1 MNLSDIKSGL
11 INASASI
18 NRRLKDMKDN
28 GEDRSNI
35 VLNKIAQ
42 LAPLI
47 DLIGFNMEEL
57 ILQAGIPSGAT
68 VIFVKQKDVD
78 DATIEAIL
86 KKNENKEMLAL
97 IVRALQKADALQKKM
112 NLCHYSFT
120 KFYLKLG
127 VPPEVSL
134 RFSRVYEADDD

>member
-1 MNLSDIKSGL
+1 MNLTDIKSGL

-18 NRRLKDMKDN
+18 NRRLKDTKDN
-28 GEDRSNI
+28 GEDRSSI
-35 VLNKIAQ
+35 VLDKIAQ

-47 DLIGFNMEEL
+47 DLIGFDMEEL
-57 ILQAGIPSGAT
+57 VLQAGIPAGAT
-68 VIFVKQKDVD
+68 VIFAKKKDVD
-78 DATIEAIL
+78 EATIEAIL

-97 IVRALQKADALQKKM
+97 IVRALQKADRLQKKM
-112 NLCHYSFT
+112 KLSHYNFT

-134 RFSRVYEADDD
+134 RFLRVHEGKF

>member
-1 MNLSDIKSGL
+1 MNLTDIKSGL

-18 NRRLKDMKDN
+18 NRRLKDTKDN
-28 GEDRSNI
+28 GEDRSSI
-35 VLNKIAQ
+35 VLDKIAQ

-47 DLIGFNMEEL
+47 DLIGFDMEEL
-57 ILQAGIPSGAT
+57 VLQAGIPAGAT
-68 VIFVKQKDVD
+68 VIFAKKKDVD
-78 DATIEAIL
+78 EATIEAIL

-97 IVRALQKADALQKKM
+97 IVRALQKADSLQKKM
-112 NLCHYSFT
+112 KLSHYNFT

-134 RFSRVYEADDD
+134 SFSRNDEGNF

>member
-18 NRRLKDMKDN
+18 NRRLKETKDN
-28 GEDRSNI
+28 SEDRSSI
-35 VLNKIAQ
+35 VLDKIAQ

-47 DLIGFNMEEL
+47 DLIGFNMEEMV
-57 ILQAGIPSGAT
+57 LQAGIPAGAT
-68 VIFVKQKDVD
+68 VIFAKKKDVD
-78 DATIEAIL
+78 EATIEAIL

-97 IVRALQKADALQKKM
+97 IVRALQKADSLQKKM
-112 NLCHYSFT
+112 KFSHYNFT

-134 RFSRVYEADDD
+134 RFSRSDEGNF

>member
-18 NRRLKDMKDN
+18 NRRLKDVKSN
-28 GEDRSNI
+28 GEDRSSL
-35 VLNKIAQ
+35 VLNKIAE

-47 DLIGFNMEEL
+47 DLIGFNMKEL
-57 ILQAGIPSGAT
+57 ILQAGIPAGAT
-68 VIFVKQKDVD
+68 VIFVKEKDVD
-78 DATIEAIL
+78 VDTIDAIL
-86 KKNENKEMLAL
+86 KENENKEMLGL
-97 IVRALQKADALQKKM
+97 IVRALQKADALQRKM
-112 NLCHYSFT
+112 QLCNYNFT

-134 RFSRVYEADDD
+134 RFSRVPDWDII

>member
-18 NRRLKDMKDN
+18 NRRLKETKDN
-28 GEDRSNI
+28 GEDRSSI
-35 VLNKIAQ
+35 ILDKIAQ

-47 DLIGFNMEEL
+47 DLIGFDMEEL
-57 ILQAGIPSGAT
+57 VLQAGIPAGAT
-68 VIFVKQKDVD
+68 VIFAKKKDVD
-78 DATIEAIL
+78 EATIEAIL

-97 IVRALQKADALQKKM
+97 IVRALQKADSLQKKM
-112 NLCHYSFT
+112 KLSHYSFA

-134 RFSRVYEADDD
+134 RFLRVDEGKF

>member
-18 NRRLKDMKDN
+18 NRRLKETKDN
-28 GEDRSNI
+28 GEDRSSI
-35 VLNKIAQ
+35 ILNKIAQ

-47 DLIGFNMEEL
+47 DLIGFDMEEL
-57 ILQAGIPSGAT
+57 VLQAGIPAGAT
-68 VIFVKQKDVD
+68 VIFAKKKDVD
-78 DATIEAIL
+78 EATIEAIL

-97 IVRALQKADALQKKM
+97 IVRALQKADTLQKKM
-112 NLCHYSFT
+112 KLSHYNFA

-127 VPPEVSL
+127 VPPEVSVRFL
-134 RFSRVYEADDD
+134 RVNDGKL

>member
-1 MNLSDIKSGL
+1 MNLTDIKSGL

-18 NRRLKDMKDN
+18 NRRLKDTKDN
-28 GEDRSNI
+28 GEDRSSI
-35 VLNKIAQ
+35 VLDKIAQ

-47 DLIGFNMEEL
+47 DLIGFDMEEL
-57 ILQAGIPSGAT
+57 VLQAGIPAGAT
-68 VIFVKQKDVD
+68 VIFAKKKDVD
-78 DATIEAIL
+78 EATIEAIL

-97 IVRALQKADALQKKM
+97 IVRALQKADSLQKKM
-112 NLCHYSFT
+112 KLSHYNFT

-134 RFSRVYEADDD
+134 RFLRVDEGKF

>member
-1 MNLSDIKSGL
+1 MNLTDIKSGL

-18 NRRLKDMKDN
+18 NRRLKDTKDN
-28 GEDRSNI
+28 GEDRSSI
-35 VLNKIAQ
+35 VLDKIAQ

-47 DLIGFNMEEL
+47 DLIGFDMEEL
-57 ILQAGIPSGAT
+57 VLQAGIPAGAT
-68 VIFVKQKDVD
+68 VIFAKKKDVD
-78 DATIEAIL
+78 EATIEAIL

-97 IVRALQKADALQKKM
+97 IVRALQKADRLQKKM
-112 NLCHYSFT
+112 KLSHYNFT

-134 RFSRVYEADDD
+134 RFLRVDEGKF

>member
-1 MNLSDIKSGL
+1 MNLSEIKSGL

-18 NRRLKDMKDN
+18 NRRLKDTKDN
-28 GEDRSNI
+28 GEDRSTI
-35 VLNKIAQ
+35 VLDKIAQ

-47 DLIGFNMEEL
+47 DLIGFDMEQL
-57 ILQAGIPSGAT
+57 VLQAGIPAGGT
-68 VIFVKQKDVD
+68 VIFVKKKDVD
-78 DATIEAIL
+78 EATIEAIL

-97 IVRALQKADALQKKM
+97 IVRALQKADSLQKKM
-112 NLCHYSFT
+112 KLSHYNFT

-134 RFSRVYEADDD
+134 SFSRNDEGNF

>member
-18 NRRLKDMKDN
+18 NRRLKETKDN
-28 GEDRSNI
+28 SEDRSSI
-35 VLNKIAQ
+35 VLDKIAQ

-47 DLIGFNMEEL
+47 DLIGFNMEEMV
-57 ILQAGIPSGAT
+57 LQAGIPAGAT
-68 VIFVKQKDVD
+68 VIFAKKKDVD
-78 DATIEAIL
+78 EATIEAIL

-97 IVRALQKADALQKKM
+97 IVRALQKADSLQKKM
-112 NLCHYSFT
+112 KFSHYNFT

-134 RFSRVYEADDD
+134 RFLRVDEGKL